1 MSKIEDLL
9 NRTVREEKNVTKGS
23 LSLTVYIVIT
33 CSVIISF
40 GLFFAVY
47 YVADVDGYLQDNK
60 GIINLY
66 DFYDQK
72 VGEYENA
79 VFFIGSSI
87 VRDSIYSYEINN
99 LVKKKYPN
107 ITAYN
112 LGLSGS
118 LPIDRTLEIQKII
131 DSKPSLVIF
140 GITYRSVN
148 DAIDYARFFEIT
160 KLVHSRLDIRDD
172 SFWLFTESET
182 KYFAPISDL
191 EKKKY
196 LVSAIEY
203 KCSPVHQSINYSSDP
218 VSGQKYLWHVSI
230 PKNTLAEWVNKNGN
244 FRPVITNESTRYKD
258 ALIYN
263 VKTLQDAGIPV
274 IILNM
279 PLHPLLSERITD
291 ESRANFYDLLNE
303 TGAEWYDFERDY
315 DGDCFRDG
323 VHANFDGALKFAP
336 RMADLIIEQVEK
348 DVIHYT

>member
-1 MSKIEDLL
+1 MSKIEELL
-9 NRTVREEKNVTKGS
+9 NRTVRDETNVTKGS
-23 LSLTVYIVIT
+23 LSLSVYIVII

-40 GLFFAVY
+40 GLFLGLY
-47 YVADVDGYLQDNK
+47 YIADVDGYLQDNK
-60 GIINLY
+60 GIINIY

-72 VGEYENA
+72 VGKNESA

-87 VRDSIYSYEINN
+87 VRDSIYPYEINSI
-99 LVKKKYPN
+99 VKKKYPN

-118 LPIDRTLEIQKII
+118 IPIERALEIQKII
-131 DSKPSLVIF
+131 DSKPSLVVY
-140 GITYRSVN
+140 GITYRSVTDTIN
-148 DAIDYARFFEIT
+148 YARFFEIT
-160 KLVHSRLDIRDD
+160 KLVYSRLDIRDD
-172 SFWLFTESET
+172 CLWLFTEDE
-182 KYFAPISDL
+182 KGYFAPLSDL

-203 KCSPVHQSINYSSDP
+203 KCGAVHQSINYSYCP
-218 VSGQKYLWHVSI
+218 VSGSGFLWHLSI
-230 PKNTLAEWVNKNGN
+230 PKNTFAEWVNKNGN

-263 VKTLQDAGIPV
+263 VNVLQDAGIPV

-291 ESRANFYDLLNE
+291 ESRANFYSLLNE
-303 TGAEWYDFERDY
+303 TGAVWYDLERDF
-315 DGDCFRDG
+315 GDEFFRDG
-323 VHANFDGALKFAP
+323 VHANFNGAMKFAP